1 MILYLKELMKEK
13 RIASVQLAESVG
25 VSKTMVSYWLSGK
38 NFPTPD
44 NIESIAK
51 ALDVPVWRLFM
62 SPESTAEIIL
72 DDMVAFFHYK
82 GNSHLPTTV
91 DQVMSIL
98 KDWKAEEFHKE
109 CHRRDFDHLRDKY
122 ADNQEIL
129 SLMEALCTLI
139 GCTHESHFSKD
150 KNSNTPNNQ

>member
-13 RIASVQLAESVG
+13 RVASVQLADSVG

-44 NIESIAK
+44 NIEAIAK

-62 SPESTAEIIL
+62 SPESTAEMIV

-98 KDWKAEEFHKE
+98 KDWKSEEFHKE
-109 CHRRDFDHLRDKY
+109 CHRRDFDHLREKY
-122 ADNQEIL
+122 EDNQEVL
-129 SLMEALCTLI
+129 SLMETLCSLI
-139 GCTHESHFSKD
+139 GCTHDTHYSKD
-150 KNSNTPNNQ
+150 TKTDL